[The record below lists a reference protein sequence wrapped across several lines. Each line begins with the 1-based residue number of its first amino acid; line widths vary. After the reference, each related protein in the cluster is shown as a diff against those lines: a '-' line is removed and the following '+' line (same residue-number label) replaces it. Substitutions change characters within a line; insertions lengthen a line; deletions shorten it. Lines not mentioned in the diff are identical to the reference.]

1 MAWNPESKTALDS
14 LTWFEF
20 KVDGTNKATR
30 FSVSTYL
37 SRCGHLDTALTETSK
52 ESLSEI

>member
-30 FSVSTYL
+30 FSLSTYL